1 MCASLAG
8 VSFPGWERRA
18 AEGARGE
25 KRPQPIS
32 IGDADDAVHL
42 LLALTSGEAREAAA
56 LVHHHSLDLKIGAG

>member
-1 MCASLAG
+1 VRSIPKG
-8 VSFPGWERRA
+8 SSFFLGGEQRA

-25 KRPQPIS
+25 ARPQPIS

-56 LVHHHSLDLKIGAG
+56 LVHHHPSHALE